1 MNLRTISAASAAAVL
16 SVFLLVGCSAPAEP
30 ASTDAES
37 STQSE
42 NAAAEPAQEEAPEP
56 VDLTGEWMQ
65 KNSGDAQSYQAATI
79 ADGVISIDW
88 VNDEDQSRAVY
99 WVGTYEAPADAA
111 TSFSWDSVNDHSKT
125 ESALLASS
133 DETKTF
139 TYVDGVLSYDV
150 TAMGVT
156 KTVELEKK

>member
-1 MNLRTISAASAAAVL
+1 MNIRTVSAASAAVVL
-16 SVFLLVGCSAPAEP
+16 SVFLLAGCSAPAEP
-30 ASTDAES
+30 AATDAQNA
-37 STQSE
+37 TQSE
-42 NAAAEPAQEEAPEP
+42 NAAAELAQEEAPEP
-56 VDLTGEWMQ
+56 IDLTGEWIQ

-88 VNDEDQSRAVY
+88 FNDAEQSRAVY

-111 TSFSWDSVNDHSKT
+111 SSFSWDSVNDHSKT
-125 ESALLASS
+125 ENALLASS
-133 DETKTF
+133 DDTKTF

-156 KTVELEKK
+156 KTVELEKQ

>member
-1 MNLRTISAASAAAVL
+1 MNLRTIPATSAAAVL
-16 SVFLLVGCSAPAEP
+16 SLFLLAGCSAPADPASADADSSAQSEP
-30 ASTDAES
+30 AAT
-37 STQSE
+37 
-42 NAAAEPAQEEAPEP
+42 EPAQEEAPEP

-65 KNSGDAQSYQAATI
+65 SNSGDGQSYQAATV

-125 ESALLASS
+125 DSALLASS

-139 TYVDGVLSYDV
+139 KYVDGILSYDV

-156 KTVELEKK
+156 RTVELKKQ